1 MGRAS
6 QGKEGMLALVWWIF
20 YCVQGIGIKKITSL
34 MKGKVEARE
43 TRSES
48 KARIENGKEAA

>member
-20 YCVQGIGIKKITSL
+20 YCVQGIGIKKY
-34 MKGKVEARE
+34 
-43 TRSES
+43 
-48 KARIENGKEAA
+48 N